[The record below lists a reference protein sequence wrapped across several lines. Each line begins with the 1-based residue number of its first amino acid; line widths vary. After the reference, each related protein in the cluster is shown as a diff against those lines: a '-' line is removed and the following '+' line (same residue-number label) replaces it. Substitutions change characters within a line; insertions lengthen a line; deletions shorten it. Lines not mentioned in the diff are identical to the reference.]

1 MFKMTKRLLQ
11 QALDQG
17 AVATLILDGEG
28 RKILYSNEAIR
39 HLLGWSQAS
48 LRGRDFSVLLAGGD
62 PLPAPEG
69 NLAGP
74 VCLRQQWRESR
85 GRPRDLQVQ
94 VAPLADPADR
104 KVCWLLSAMPE
115 GLPDLL
121 TGNRGPSLTT
131 DPATGLPSRAA
142 FDELLLRDW
151 ALARRARRT
160 VSLMLFRIDA
170 FAAYRDVFG
179 RHSADSC
186 LRKVGHA
193 INGCLKR
200 EADQVARFG
209 DDEFAALVANA
220 DQAQVKDFAER
231 IAERVRLLAIHHP
244 RSPVDR
250 FVTVSHG
257 AAVLSPGL
265 KESHDELIA
274 AAREALGQPVELGTS
289 RQSA

>member
-1 MFKMTKRLLQ
+1 MTKTLLQ

-17 AVATLILDGEG
+17 ALATLILDGEG
-28 RKILYSNEAIR
+28 RKILYSNEAMR
-39 HLLGWSQAS
+39 RLLGWSPTS

-62 PLPAPEG
+62 PLPAKGSRP
-69 NLAGP
+69 AGP
-74 VCLRQQWRESR
+74 VCLQQQWRESR

-94 VAPLADPADR
+94 IAALPDPAGRD
-104 KVCWLLSAMPE
+104 VCWLLSALPE
-115 GLPDLL
+115 GALEPA
-121 TGNRGPSLTT
+121 TGTRGPGLST
-131 DPATGLPSRAA
+131 DPATGLPSRTA
-142 FDELLLRDW
+142 FDEMLLHDW
-151 ALARRARRT
+151 AAARRSRRT

-179 RHSADSC
+179 RHSADAC

-200 EADQVARFG
+200 EADHVARFG

-220 DQAQVKDFAER
+220 DQSQVTDFAQR

-257 AAVLSPGL
+257 AAVRSPGM
-265 KESHDELIA
+265 KATQEELIQ
-274 AAREALGQPVELGTS
+274 AAREALGEPVDRLIS